1 VSAIRPWLQL
11 LRLPNVFTAIADV
24 LMGYLFTHA
33 IATPTLRLPPEFWCL
48 VGASCLLYSAG
59 MVLNDVYDY
68 EIDARD
74 RPHRPL
80 PSGRVLLNQA
90 RLFGFLLLLSGVGLG
105 ALASLISGQIRPAI
119 VALLLAIA
127 VVVYDR
133 VVKQTP
139 LAPLVMGSCRFL
151 NVLLGMSVMP
161 TPWQPIHWLVAAGI
175 AIYIAGVTWFAR
187 TEARQSNRLALAAG
201 TAVMLIGIGLLA
213 WYPWWSDALV
223 AEASQPDYV
232 IPNRWLTLWT
242 IVGLMIAWRCVV
254 AVFDPSPAKV
264 QYAVKNCIFSL
275 IMLDGIVTF
284 GVRGMFWAFAVLLLL
299 VPTMFLGRWI
309 YST

>member
-1 VSAIRPWLQL
+1 
-11 LRLPNVFTAIADV
+11 
-24 LMGYLFTHA
+24 
-33 IATPTLRLPPEFWCL
+33 
-48 VGASCLLYSAG
+48 

-68 EIDARD
+68 EVDARD

-90 RLFGFLLLLSGVGLG
+90 RLFGFLLLLTGVALG
-105 ALASLISGQIRPAI
+105 TIASLISGDIRPGI
-119 VALLLAIA
+119 VATLLAIA

-139 LAPLVMGSCRFL
+139 LAPLIMGSCRLL
-151 NVLLGMSVMP
+151 NVLLGMSVVA
-161 TPWQPIHWLVAAGI
+161 TPWQPIHWLVASGI
-175 AIYIAGVTWFAR
+175 ALYIAGVTWFAR
-187 TEARQSNRLALAAG
+187 TEARQSHRLQLAGG
-201 TAVMLIGIGLLA
+201 TLVMLAGIALLA

-223 AEASQPDYV
+223 AEASQPQFVVPTRWIV
-232 IPNRWLTLWT
+232 IW
-242 IVGLMIAWRCVV
+242 IMVGLMIAWRCVA
-254 AVFDPSPAKV
+254 AVIDPSPAKV

-284 GVRGMFWAFAVLLLL
+284 GVRGMPWAVVVLLLL
-299 VPTMFLGRWI
+299 VPTMYLGKWI